1 MLASGN
7 DEEIEIAD
15 GFLAAAKRAGGRDG
29 RDFAA
34 ELADVFGDFGGGVGG
49 DVEADAAAGALE
61 KFDGFENVLLGFF
74 TEAGNVAE
82 FAFAG
87 EFGDVLDR
95 AGLEFLPEERDLFRA
110 EALERE
116 NVENR
121 RGIFLQELLA
131 EAVVAGLENFVDV
144 IGHAFAD
151 AGKRGELGA
160 VFGEIFD
167 ALGNAGKQFGGAFVA
182 AITADDG
189 AVDFEE
195 ERGLVKDAGD
205 VAIFHGGII
214 KGERRKGEPGA
225 RSGTIERAP

>member
-1 MLASGN
+1 MVSLPRRSEPAGVT
-7 DEEIEIAD
+7 EEILPPSLRMYSATS
-15 GFLAAAKRAGGRDG
+15 AAV
-29 RDFAA
+29 
-34 ELADVFGDFGGGVGG
+34 LVG
-49 DVEADAAAGALE
+49 DVEAEAAAGALE
-61 KFDGFENVLLGFF
+61 NFDGFENVLFAFF
-74 TEAGNVAE
+74 AEAGNVAQ

-87 EFGDVLDR
+87 EFFDVLDR

-151 AGKRGELGA
+151 AGKFGELVA

-167 ALGNAGKQFGGAFVA
+167 A
-182 AITADDG
+182 TRECWE
-189 AVDFEE
+189 AV
-195 ERGLVKDAGD
+195 
-205 VAIFHGGII
+205 
-214 KGERRKGEPGA
+214 RRRV
-225 RSGTIERAP
+225 RSCDNGR